1 MRRRP
6 RRRPTHYRPD
16 SGSGADMCTSYG
28 WRHKSC
34 AWQRRWQLHGL
45 YVLPLMCITRH
56 FHASPRHTCM
66 HMAAAQRARPG
77 RKLSGVAAGA
87 AIIFQPEWQR
97 RRRLPCSVVAV
108 LVNQSATTCLL
119 HGRPPI
125 HRFISCFFFVTAT
138 SFHCRPATPLL
149 SLRVR
154 ELFRRFKA
162 AGETVA

>member
-1 MRRRP
+1 
-6 RRRPTHYRPD
+6 
-16 SGSGADMCTSYG
+16 
-28 WRHKSC
+28 
-34 AWQRRWQLHGL
+34 
-45 YVLPLMCITRH
+45 
-56 FHASPRHTCM
+56 
-66 HMAAAQRARPG
+66 MAAAQRARPQVKWRGSGG
-77 RKLSGVAAGA
+77 RDNISS
-87 AIIFQPEWQR
+87 QWQR
-97 RRRLPCSVVAV
+97 RRRSPCSVVAV

-138 SFHCRPATPLL
+138 SSHCRPTTPLL